1 MKILHVCETYLP
13 IIGGAEQH
21 IFEICK
27 NARKK
32 NVDCHIIT
40 GTRDHTKN
48 SNKKNITRWKIHER
62 GIASFIT
69 FPFLVMKLSMYVKNF
84 DIIQAHYS
92 SCMAAATTIASRI
105 FKRQV
110 IVTLHGRGTLD
121 SSVEG
126 SISARLWRFISLRL
140 ASTLVAPSNEIAEVA
155 RVLVPKARILE
166 IPNGVDT
173 SIFKFR
179 ENHVRNKDIVR
190 IIILRRLTPKN
201 GVRYAVESLIEVAKR
216 YKNKS
221 FKVGI
226 IGDGSERKSI
236 EKMVTSEILDN
247 LEIKLYGTK
256 NHDDV
261 LKILKDCDYSIFF
274 STAEAISLAL
284 LETMSLGIIP
294 VCTPVGGLAEV
305 VKDSENGFLVEN
317 PIGGSISTYNAP
329 EFLSGKVKLEL
340 VHTIQRA
347 IEESEFK
354 LAIIAKNASL
364 TAANFD
370 WEKIFGIIHQEYQYL
385 SQVNSLKLS
394 K

>member
-13 IIGGAEQH
+13 TIGGAEQH

-27 NARKK
+27 NAGKQ
-32 NVDCHIIT
+32 NIDCHIIT

-48 SNKKNITRWKIHER
+48 FNEKNITRWKIHER

-69 FPFLVMKLSMYVKNF
+69 FPFLVTKLSIYVKNF

-92 SCMAAATTIASRI
+92 SCMAAATTIASRV
-105 FKRQV
+105 FKRKV

-126 SISARLWRFISLRL
+126 SVSARLWRFISLRL

-155 RVLVPKARILE
+155 RALVPNARILE

-173 SIFKFR
+173 SIFRFR
-179 ENHVRNKDIVR
+179 QDHIRNQDIVR

-201 GVRYAVESLIEVAKR
+201 GVSYAIESLIEIAKR
-216 YKNKS
+216 NKHKS
-221 FKVGI
+221 FKVDV
-226 IGDGSERKSI
+226 IGDGSERESI
-236 EKMVTSEILDN
+236 EKMIVSEILDN
-247 LEIKLYGTK
+247 LKIKLHGTK
-256 NHDDV
+256 NHVDV
-261 LKILKDCDYSIFF
+261 LNILKDCDYSIFF

-294 VCTPVGGLAEV
+294 ICTPVGGLVEV

-317 PIGGSISTYNAP
+317 SIGGGLVSTYNAP
-329 EFLSGKVKLEL
+329 RLLSDKVKSEL
-340 VHTIQRA
+340 VFTIQRA
-347 IEESEFK
+347 INESELK
-354 LAIIAKNASL
+354 LNSISKKASL
-364 TAANFD
+364 TASNFD
-370 WEKIFGIIHQEYQYL
+370 WEKIFEITHQEYSYL
-385 SQVNSLKLS
+385 LKF
-394 K
+394 